1 MYNLQQIQAGQLCFH
16 YSMSV
21 SGQLLFLIFSA
32 LGALA
37 QKRNQVMSNQS
48 NLKGLQICKCENDVE
63 SSHDVDVLCRS
74 FAGRKHHC
82 FPWGTDAYWCW
93 CRSKSKKLL
102 QEGVLREKLLQTVR
116 SESGFDMSWMTWAAF
131 QQYHATL
138 FHTDCRILYYV
149 SSARRSVETCSTAW
163 KNM

>member
-82 FPWGTDAYWCW
+82 FPWALTHIDVDVGLNPRNC
-93 CRSKSKKLL
+93 SKKGYF
-102 QEGVLREKLLQTVR
+102 ERSCCKPFVR
-116 SESGFDMSWMTWAAF
+116 RAALTWAEWHGLHSSSIMQHCF
-131 QQYHATL
+131 TQIVEY
-138 FHTDCRILYYV
+138 CRCFFGEKERGNL
-149 SSARRSVETCSTAW
+149 
-163 KNM
+163 